1 MRVDIAEITPST
13 PTTAIE
19 HHSADVLVAVVLDG
33 RQEWWRRRICAF
45 ALSGRVPA
53 ASVPAL
59 LDLVRDSRVTTE
71 IRVALLE
78 VLPPSDELLTW
89 LRTAAD
95 DALDLAIVRTRA
107 RFGDTTAVEDLVR
120 LMASEWRHRRLVA
133 EQGIDMLG
141 QRAVLDALGF
151 DSALSLMLFGP
162 TPAARLLGVRWA
174 DPDITQALADEER
187 MVAREAYDRLADVS
201 DNHGELVRMVIDRAP
216 GHLWALAVLAAR
228 GEPIEDHWAA
238 LGRPRVEVPGVPD
251 DVRAAIV
258 RQYVP
263 GTRDTDPRWMLEA
276 ACLPA
281 EPPHDVLTEA
291 LAALAPFDPATP
303 VTAGDHHR
311 QGEGTYHVVDTA
323 AGRVMV
329 STLGRFYWSETIPD
343 LPGFRRIDDTLGSIV
358 FTGLSVYFFGD
369 REPLTVHDLLFYW
382 QD

>member
-1 MRVDIAEITPST
+1 VRVAIDQITPST
-13 PTTAIE
+13 PTAAIE
-19 HHSADVLVAVVLDG
+19 HHSDDVLVSVVLDS
-33 RQEWWRRRICAF
+33 RQVWWRRRICAL

-53 ASVPAL
+53 DSVPAL
-59 LDLVRDSRVTTE
+59 FDIVRNSGVTTE

-78 VLPPSDELLTW
+78 VLPRSGELLAW
-89 LRTAAD
+89 LRTAD
-95 DALDLAIVRTRA
+95 DSPLALAIVRTRA
-107 RFGDTTAVEDLVR
+107 RFGDVTAVPDLVR
-120 LMASEWRHRRLVA
+120 LMESEWRHRRMVA

-162 TPAARLLGVRWA
+162 TPEARVLGVRWA

-187 MVAREAYDRLADVS
+187 MVAREAYDRLADVP
-201 DNHGELVRMVIDRAP
+201 DDHEELVRMVADRAP

-228 GEPIEDHWAA
+228 GEPIDVQWLA
-238 LGRPRVEVPGVPD
+238 LGRPRVDVPGLPE

-258 RQYVP
+258 REYVP

-276 ACLPA
+276 ACLPDP
-281 EPPHDVLTEA
+281 EPADVLTEA
-291 LAALAPFDPATP
+291 LAALAPFRPAPP
-303 VTAGDHHR
+303 VTAGDHHQ

-329 STLGRFYWSETIPD
+329 STLGRFFWSDDLPD
-343 LPGFRRIDDTLGSIV
+343 LPGFRRIDDTVGGIV
-358 FTGLSVYFFGD
+358 VTGLPVYFFGR
-369 REPLTVHDLLFYW
+369 REPLTVQDLVFYW

>member
-1 MRVDIAEITPST
+1 VRVDIAQITPST
-13 PTTAIE
+13 PPTAIA
-19 HHSADVLVAVVLDG
+19 HHSDDVLVSVVLDG
-33 RQEWWRRRICAF
+33 RQEWWRRRICAL

-53 ASVPAL
+53 GYVPAL
-59 LDLVRDSRVTTE
+59 LDIVRDGRVTTE

-78 VLPPSDELLTW
+78 ILPPSDELLTW
-89 LRTAAD
+89 LRTAED
-95 DALDLAIVRTRA
+95 DALALAIIRTRA
-107 RFGDTTAVEDLVR
+107 RFGDTTVVPDLVR
-120 LMASEWRHRRLVA
+120 LMESEWRHRRMVA

-141 QRAVLDALGF
+141 ERAVLDALGF
-151 DSALSLMLFGP
+151 DSALSLMLFGD
-162 TPAARLLGVRWA
+162 TPATRVLGVRWA

-201 DNHGELVRMVIDRAP
+201 DNHGELFRMVVDRAP

-228 GEPIEDHWAA
+228 GEPIDDQWAA
-238 LGRPRVEVPGVPD
+238 LGRPRVDVPGLPE

-276 ACLPA
+276 ACLPDP
-281 EPPHDVLTEA
+281 EPEDVLTEA
-291 LAALAPFDPATP
+291 LAALAPFTPATP
-303 VTAGDHHR
+303 VTAGDHHQ

-329 STLGRFYWSETIPD
+329 STLGRFYWADNIPD
-343 LPGFRRIDDTLGSIV
+343 LPGFRRIDDTLGAIV
-358 FTGLSVYFFGD
+358 VTGLPVYFFGH
-369 REPLTVHDLLFYW
+369 REPLTVHDLVFYW

>member
-1 MRVDIAEITPST
+1 VRVDIAQITPST

-19 HHSADVLVAVVLDG
+19 HHSADVLVGVVLDG

-78 VLPPSDELLTW
+78 ILPPSAELLAW
-89 LRTAAD
+89 LRTTDD
-95 DALDLAIVRTRA
+95 DALDLAVLRTRA
-107 RFGDTTAVEDLVR
+107 RFGDATAVPDLVR
-120 LMASEWRHRRLVA
+120 LMESEWHHRRIVA

-141 QRAVLDALGF
+141 QRAVLNALGF
-151 DSALSLMLFGP
+151 DSALTLMLFGA
-162 TPAARLLGVRWA
+162 TPAARVLGVRWA

-201 DNHGELVRMVIDRAP
+201 DNHAELVRMVIDQAP

-228 GEPIEDHWAA
+228 GEPIDDHWAA
-238 LGRPRVEVPGVPD
+238 LARPRVDVPGLPD
-251 DVRAAIV
+251 DVREAIV

-276 ACLPA
+276 ACLPDRA
-281 EPPHDVLTEA
+281 PEDVLTDA
-291 LAALAPFDPATP
+291 LAALAPFRPAPP
-303 VTAGDHHR
+303 VTAGEHHQ
-311 QGEGTYHVVDTA
+311 QGEGTYHVVDTTE
-323 AGRVMV
+323 GRVMV
-329 STLGRFYWSETIPD
+329 STLGRFYWSENIPD
-343 LPGFRRIDDTLGSIV
+343 LRGFRRIDDSLGAIV
-358 FTGLSVYFFGD
+358 VTGLSVYFFGR